1 MAMKKGG
8 LGRGLD
14 SLFQDTGAQEQADG
28 VQQISINEITPDKD
42 QPRKSFDSTA
52 LSELASSIRDHGV
65 LQPIVVRP
73 APTGGYIIIAGERRW
88 RASRLADLKEVPV
101 VIMDVSN
108 DAAMEIALIENLQ
121 REDLDPVEEALG
133 YRQLMERCNYT
144 QEQTA
149 VKVSKSR
156 SAIANS
162 LRILSLPQS
171 VLELLRQNK
180 LSLGH
185 AKVILSLDDPSMQEQ
200 AAQETVE
207 KGLNVRDIEALCKK
221 LKRGEK
227 QKREILRPSI
237 AGEVEISLR
246 EVLGLNVKVKYK
258 DGEGQMTIPFF
269 SDEQLKELANL
280 LGKYEKEKTK
290 GDK

>member
-14 SLFQDTGAQEQADG
+14 SLFQDTGAQEKAEG
-28 VQQISINEITPDKD
+28 VQQLNISDITPDKD
-42 QPRKSFDSTA
+42 QPRKTFEATA
-52 LSELASSIRDHGV
+52 LSELASSIREHGV

-108 DAAMEIALIENLQ
+108 DVAMEIALIENLQ

-171 VLELLRQNK
+171 VLEMLRHGK

-185 AKVILSLDDPSMQEQ
+185 AKVILSLDDPTMQEQ
-200 AAQETVE
+200 AAQETLE
-207 KGLNVRDIEALCKK
+207 KGLNVRDTEALCKK

-227 QKREILRPSI
+227 VKKELMRPSI

-246 EVLGLNVKVKYK
+246 EVLGSNVKVKYK
-258 DGEGQMTIPFF
+258 DGEGEMTIPFF
-269 SDEQLKELANL
+269 SDDQLKDLANL
-280 LGKYEKEKTK
+280 LGKYEKEKQIK
-290 GDK
+290 GD